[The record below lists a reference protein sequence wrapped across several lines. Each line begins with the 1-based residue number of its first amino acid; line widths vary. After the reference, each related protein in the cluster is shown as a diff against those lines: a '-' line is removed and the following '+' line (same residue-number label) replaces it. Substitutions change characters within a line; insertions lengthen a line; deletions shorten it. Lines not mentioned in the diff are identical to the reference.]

1 MEANG
6 LGHEL
11 SLLRI
16 DAIEGSAEAALLL
29 AGKYKNGSDID
40 LGLPIDY
47 EESAF
52 FYKIAEFKGLVIP
65 GNLMN

>member
-1 MEANG
+1 MVWDMNY
-6 LGHEL
+6 
-11 SLLRI
+11 LRI
-16 DAIEGSAEAALLL
+16 DAISSAEAALLL

-52 FYKIAEFKGLVIP
+52 FYKIAEFKGLGDP
-65 GNLMN
+65 RNLMNQ